1 MELARR
7 WTAAGH
13 QVLGTTPDLDRLPR
27 VAAVCTEA
35 VALPHDDGAGIRDVV
50 AHADGAVLA
59 ARPRLLYTRS
69 PRERVLAYRRSM
81 IGLVRAAASAQRR
94 LVLFSSIAVYG
105 DGGAGDGPVTEHTPV
120 TTTLD
125 PAAQSFSAVER
136 MVLESPQAAVLRLP
150 EAVVGH
156 PDDPAADVV
165 LRSLHGELGGTLPY
179 DARALIHTIDYRDAA
194 AAVELVVAQRLTGI
208 FNVVPDA
215 VPPPTAES
223 FMGKLA
229 ADAGLSPFTFTGE
242 LSAPTRPISSAK
254 LRATGFTF
262 SYS

>member
-7 WTAAGH
+7 WAAAGH
-13 QVLGTTPDLDRLPR
+13 QVLGTTPEPDRLPR
-27 VAAVCTEA
+27 IAAVGAEA
-35 VALPHDDGAGIRDVV
+35 VMLRHDDDPRIREMV

-59 ARPRLLYTRS
+59 ARPRLLYTHS

-120 TTTLD
+120 TTALD
-125 PAAQSFSAVER
+125 PAAQSFGAVER

-165 LRSLHGELGGTLPY
+165 LRSLHGELGGALPY
-179 DARALIHTIDYRDAA
+179 AAGALIHTIDYRDAA

-223 FMGKLA
+223 FIGKLA